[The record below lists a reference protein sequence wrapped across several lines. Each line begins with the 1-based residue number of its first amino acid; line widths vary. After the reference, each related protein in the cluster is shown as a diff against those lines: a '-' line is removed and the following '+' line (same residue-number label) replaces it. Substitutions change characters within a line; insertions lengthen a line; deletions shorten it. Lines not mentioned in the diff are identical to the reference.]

1 MVISSHIFAEV
12 HLVEEVPDQDADAA
26 VRGHDGARL
35 PAAPLRRLRIPL
47 AVRLLHRHARRSLP
61 RPLRSL
67 LHQGVLDG
75 QESQI
80 SSKRKQ
86 LQSRIS
92 MILHG
97 KLNQGLF
104 CCFVVLS

>member
-1 MVISSHIFAEV
+1 MMISSLLFAEV
-12 HLVEEVPDQDADAA
+12 HLVEEVPDQDADGA

-35 PAAPLRRLRIPL
+35 PAAPLRRLRVPL

-61 RPLRSL
+61 RPLRPL

-80 SSKRKQ
+80 NSQWQR

-92 MILHG
+92 IILFA
-97 KLNQGLF
+97 KTYY
-104 CCFVVLS
+104 V